1 MVENNLRC
9 GDSNWRVV
17 GNFVKKKRNFD
28 EIGFEIFGCRYIVV

>member
-17 GNFVKKKRNFD
+17 GNFVKKR
-28 EIGFEIFGCRYIVV
+28 EILMKLVLRFLVVGIL